1 MDINKL
7 NRVYQQYIKNETLK
21 KENKI
26 GKTSN
31 EERII
36 KQDISPVKVSV
47 DGSSKKYIEMARNE
61 IPEVRENLVEELRQ
75 AIEQGLYKI
84 DADKI
89 AEKMLG
95 GL

>member
-7 NRVYQQYIKNETLK
+7 NSVYQQYVKNETIK
-21 KENKI
+21 RENKI

-31 EERII
+31 ESRII
-36 KQDISPVKVSV
+36 KQDNSPVKVSV
-47 DGSSKKYIEMARNE
+47 DGSSKKYIEMARND
-61 IPEVRENLVEELRQ
+61 IPEIRENLVDELRQ
-75 AIEQGLYKI
+75 AIEKGLYKI

-95 GL
+95 GY

>member
-7 NRVYQQYIKNETLK
+7 NRVYQQYVKNETLK

-26 GKTSN
+26 GKTSS
-31 EERII
+31 EDRII
-36 KQDISPVKVSV
+36 KQDNSPVKVSV

-61 IPEVRENLVEELRQ
+61 IPEIRENLVEELRQ

-95 GL
+95 GF

>member
-7 NRVYQQYIKNETLK
+7 SGAYKQYIKNETIK

-31 EERII
+31 ESRII
-36 KQDISPVKVSV
+36 KQDNSPVKVSV
-47 DGSSKKYIEMARNE
+47 DGSSKKYIEMARE
-61 IPEVRENLVEELRQ
+61 KIPEIRENLVEEMRQ
-75 AIEQGLYKI
+75 AIEKGLYKI
-84 DADKI
+84 DAEKI

-95 GL
+95 GF

>member
-7 NRVYQQYIKNETLK
+7 SGAYKQYIKNETLN

-31 EERII
+31 ENRII
-36 KQDISPVKVSV
+36 KQDNSPVKVSV
-47 DGSSKKYIEMARNE
+47 DGSSKKYIEMAREE

-84 DADKI
+84 DADKV

-95 GL
+95 GF